1 MNIKADAKTTTASSS
16 VEIITTL
23 DEFMQ
28 LKPIWDKHLES
39 VQSYDPFLSHDWF
52 KLWLDHFYEN
62 KELLILLLF
71 EENEPVAIAP
81 LQVTSDVLKGVTV
94 RTVSLIGNV
103 YSPIR
108 YFLFRSQND
117 AQRIALLVRIID
129 FFRSRFRDWD
139 VINLYPI
146 VEEDGAFAVL
156 KEAVR
161 LSGLNYYEAFAFG
174 NWFIDEI
181 DYSGEE
187 YFNRRPGNIRKNVP
201 VRIRKL
207 EKKGELE
214 FKMVKEEKDVDCFM
228 DIYYDLYAK
237 SWQKSESVGPI
248 FHRDFAKIAAKNGWL
263 RLGFLFLDGIPMAC
277 QFWLCAN
284 RYAYIMKL
292 FYDQEYTKYAPGKI
306 LTVEMMKYVIDF
318 DKTTTVDY
326 LHGDQSYKKDWT
338 PKRRERKQILIYNNN
353 VRANYLY
360 FITSLILPIINENRY
375 LRKIKKIISLRL
387 SRVINN

>member
-1 MNIKADAKTTTASSS
+1 MNFKTDTKAVTGSSS
-16 VEIITTL
+16 IKIITTL

-39 VQSYDPFLSHDWF
+39 VQSYAPFLSHDWF

-62 KELLILLLF
+62 KELLILLIF
-71 EENEPVAIAP
+71 EGNEPVAIAP
-81 LQVTSDVLKGVTV
+81 LQVSSDVLKGVTV

-108 YFLFRSQND
+108 YFLFCSQND
-117 AQRIALLVRIID
+117 EQKIDLLVRIFD
-129 FFRSRFRDWD
+129 FFRSQFRDWD
-139 VINLYPI
+139 LMNLYPI
-146 VEEDGAFAVL
+146 AEEGGAVAAL

-161 LSGLNYYEAFAFG
+161 RSGLHYCEAFAFG

-214 FKMVKEEKDVDCFM
+214 FKMVKEEKDIDYYM
-228 DIYYDLYAK
+228 DLYYDLYAK
-237 SWQKSESVGPI
+237 SWQKSESIGPT
-248 FHRDFAKIAAKNGWL
+248 FHRDFAKVAAKNGWL
-263 RLGFLFLDGIPMAC
+263 RLGFLFLNGIPLAC

-284 RYAYIMKL
+284 RSADIVKL
-292 FYDQEYTKYAPGKI
+292 FYDQEYSKYAAGKI
-306 LTVEMMKYVIDF
+306 LTVEMMKYVIDV
-318 DKTTTVDY
+318 DKVYAIDY
-326 LHGDQSYKKDWT
+326 LHGDESYKKDWT

-353 VRANYLY
+353 MRGSYLY
-360 FITSLILPIINENRY
+360 LITSFILPIVNKNRY
-375 LRKIKKIISLRL
+375 FRKIKEFISLR
-387 SRVINN
+387 SPRAIND